1 MLPITQKEN
10 WGVNPTNTKRS
21 GGRQQKILNKKTA
34 GRKRRDVYKPKK
46 NICAQTQR
54 FTGSSTFLTLQKI
67 KKSTNGFSKTDS
79 FFHLCI
85 PPMKGTV

>member
-1 MLPITQKEN
+1 MLPITRKES
-10 WGVNPTNTKRS
+10 WGINPTNTKLSR
-21 GGRQQKILNKKTA
+21 GQQQKILNKKTA

-54 FTGSSTFLTLQKI
+54 FTGSSTFLTPLKR

-85 PPMKGTV
+85 PTMKGTV